1 MTPTQ
6 TLSRDEQE
14 ILIRL
19 YGNRMEQA
27 MNNDRRADAVTWME
41 AMYDAINTR
50 NTTLW
55 ESVNIKAVK

>member
-1 MTPTQ
+1 MATYQ
-6 TLSRDEQE
+6 QYEQE

-27 MNNDRRADAVTWME
+27 MNNDRRADAVIWME

-50 NTTLW
+50 NTALW